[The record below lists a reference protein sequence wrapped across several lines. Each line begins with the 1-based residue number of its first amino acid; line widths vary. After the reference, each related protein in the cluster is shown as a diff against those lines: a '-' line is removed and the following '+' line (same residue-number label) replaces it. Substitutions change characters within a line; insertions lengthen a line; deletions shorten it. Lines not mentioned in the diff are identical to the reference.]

1 MICSACIC
9 KIRSFSTSLQCKL
22 NQLGNSLSLIHILIR
37 TIQHFKTNALGDPRP
52 SSWKSLPN
60 PYSLTNYM
68 QCYMFIINK
77 ESIFVFSKQLCAPSL
92 LCQITS
98 LVSVHLL
105 AQVAGDDQIDV
116 PKYKCL
122 VSLDFIKS
130 VARFVFIIN
139 LYIQH
144 ASEIV
149 HRQTMYTSQYSM
161 YRKCCSEQ
169 NCIERCCS

>member
-9 KIRSFSTSLQCKL
+9 KIRSFFTSLQCKL
-22 NQLGNSLSLIHILIR
+22 NQLGNSLSVNHIPIR

-52 SSWKSLPN
+52 SPWKSLPKL
-60 PYSLTNYM
+60 YSLTN
-68 QCYMFIINK
+68 QCYMFIVNR
-77 ESIFVFSKQLCAPSL
+77 ESCFVFNKQLCAPSFL
-92 LCQITS
+92 WQITS

-130 VARFVFIIN
+130 VARFVLNIN
-139 LYIQH
+139 LYVQH

-149 HRQTMYTSQYSM
+149 HRRYTLVQHVQEM
-161 YRKCCSEQ
+161 LQ
-169 NCIERCCS
+169 